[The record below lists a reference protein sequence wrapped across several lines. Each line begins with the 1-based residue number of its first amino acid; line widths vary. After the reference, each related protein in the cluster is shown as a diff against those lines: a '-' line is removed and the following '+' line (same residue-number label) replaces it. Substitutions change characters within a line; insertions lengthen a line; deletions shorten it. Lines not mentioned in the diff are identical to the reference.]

1 MFNHGFSNGFCNH
14 GFTHNFCNH
23 GFTHG
28 FSHGFI
34 AMVLLI
40 VFVTMVFPMV
50 FVTMVLLII
59 YVSMV
64 LLMVFVLIVFVT
76 MAFAT
81 LVLLMVFLIVLVTM
95 VFLIVCG
102 LVMYNCY
109 DDVWIK
115 LTMMQIDL
123 QWNKCNRI
131 MEMYFI
137 KSLLHIKRLLHLI
150 WWNSCREWQNSLKDL
165 TQIKFMVNV
174 DVFLRRLNKD
184 RARTSCFQ
192 NSVGIKRCRKTSWI
206 E

>member
-1 MFNHGFSNGFCNH
+1 
-14 GFTHNFCNH
+14 
-23 GFTHG
+23 
-28 FSHGFI
+28 
-34 AMVLLI
+34 
-40 VFVTMVFPMV
+40 MV

-76 MAFAT
+76 MVFAT
-81 LVLLMVFLIVLVTM
+81 LVLLMVFLIVLVTT

-109 DDVWIK
+109 DDVRIK

-123 QWNKCNRI
+123 QWNKCSRI

-150 WWNSCREWQNSLKDL
+150 
-165 TQIKFMVNV
+165 
-174 DVFLRRLNKD
+174 
-184 RARTSCFQ
+184 
-192 NSVGIKRCRKTSWI
+192 
-206 E
+206 